1 MSESLVYK
9 AKSEIIVCHDKFQ
22 SGFGIFASK
31 NIKKN
36 DYICSLSGFLIDW
49 TEAVYIDPTYI
60 VSWQLGKGYKLVGD
74 DLEGDLHIFFNL
86 FL

>member
-9 AKSEIIVCHDKFQ
+9 AKSEIIVCHDKFE
-22 SGFGIFASK
+22 SGFGIFSFK

-36 DYICSLSGFLIDW
+36 DYICSLSGFLVDW
-49 TEAVYIDPTYI
+49 TEAVYVDPTYI

-74 DLEGDLHIFFNL
+74 DLEGNL
-86 FL
+86 VVLIH